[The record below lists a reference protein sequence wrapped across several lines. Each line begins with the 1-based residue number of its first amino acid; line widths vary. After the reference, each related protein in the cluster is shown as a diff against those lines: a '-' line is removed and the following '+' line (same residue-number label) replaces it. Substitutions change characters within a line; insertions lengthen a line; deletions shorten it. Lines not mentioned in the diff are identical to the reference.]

1 MLHLPAVA
9 LLSQAVAVA
18 GAAARDTMLVRYVT
32 PDRSP
37 LEAIFFWAS
46 GMTSVLTLLL
56 LVVLLVA
63 LVWTLRAALAA
74 GRRVEELFDDLRPM
88 LAKAEDT
95 VESVRKTAQI
105 VQDEVASLTTD
116 VHAGSERVKKT
127 VGELA
132 DRVDDFNHLL
142 GKVHSRADSVVTVAG
157 SAIDMIAWGAER
169 LRERK
174 TRRAARKKKVHA
186 PPDRPSLPD

>member
-1 MLHLPAVA
+1 MPMPEYQPPA
-9 LLSQAVAVA
+9 
-18 GAAARDTMLVRYVT
+18 
-32 PDRSP
+32 